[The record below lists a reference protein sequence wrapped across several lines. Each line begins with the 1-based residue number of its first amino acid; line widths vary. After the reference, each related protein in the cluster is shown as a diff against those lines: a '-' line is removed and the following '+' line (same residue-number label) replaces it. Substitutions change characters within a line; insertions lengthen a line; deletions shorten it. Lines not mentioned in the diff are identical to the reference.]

1 MKLLTAQDVS
11 IILRVTPHRIYQMA
25 RQGVLPAIRVGRC
38 LRIDEAK
45 LQAWLDRGGFCLEAE
60 DEAHV
65 AAAEPRALPVP
76 NNCDL

>member
-25 RQGVLPAIRVGRC
+25 RQGMLPAIRVGRC

-60 DEAHV
+60 GQAYV
-65 AAAEPRALPVP
+65 AVAEPKNLPVS
-76 NNCDL
+76 NNRDL